1 LGGLHAYAGHQ
12 AVYLRGATERAH
24 ARLYPLAQ
32 EKYTLR
38 YTGGMVPDVFQ
49 IIVKEKGVF
58 TNITSPSSKA
68 KLRILFEAAPI
79 GLLIENA
86 GGASSMEGK
95 SILDIPIDAYD
106 QRTQVCDPRGNP
118 PASSPPPS
126 ASRAPRPLYPLVP
139 SPLADHVR
147 VQGRDRFRGEDS
159 LREVGAVRWYRLCL
173 RLCLSCFRSCY

>member
-1 LGGLHAYAGHQ
+1 VHVKESKLIGEGKMFSPGNLRATFDNPAYEKLINH
-12 AVYLRGATERAH
+12 YIT
-24 ARLYPLAQ
+24 

-95 SILDIPIDAYD
+95 SILDIPIEAYD
-106 QRTQVCDPRGNP
+106 QRTQIMYGSKGEIAFAEKTLYGKSERFEGI
-118 PASSPPPS
+118 AS
-126 ASRAPRPLYPLVP
+126 ASVSA
-139 SPLADHVR
+139 
-147 VQGRDRFRGEDS
+147 
-159 LREVGAVRWYRLCL
+159 
-173 RLCLSCFRSCY
+173 